1 MSPEYTLGQGTE
13 VLHADAAVLIAC
25 SFLYIMAANATS
37 VDVLALTGPGKA
49 KKISSLDISGPARA
63 AGVPIG
69 EYQYVLVL
77 RSNLAR

>member
-1 MSPEYTLGQGTE
+1 MWSTLTLSTTS
-13 VLHADAAVLIAC
+13 VSL

-49 KKISSLDISGPARA
+49 KKISTLDISRPARA

-69 EYQYVLVL
+69 AYWLPSIQV
-77 RSNLAR
+77 A